1 MASDPAAL
9 GHRDGPPVADH
20 EMVEQAHI
28 DQGQG
33 LLELDGELAVGGAGF
48 GDAARVV
55 VRHQHG
61 RGVAAQ
67 GLLHEDA
74 RVHAGAVDGALG
86 EDALGDQA
94 MAVVEEQ
101 GGEALVR
108 CVAQPAAEILAGA
121 VRVLQGT
128 ATIEF
133 GLQVPAPQGQ
143 GGLQQ
148 GGAGRPEAGQ
158 GAEPGGIA
166 LQQGP
171 QAAALGEQG
180 AGVADGIGAAWAG
193 AEQQGQ
199 KLGIGQRL
207 GTVPQQALARAFG
220 SGPVLDSHAGM
231 VAADPAAGCRK
242 PVAAGVS
249 FRLDRGEEQGVSAL
263 HGQRVLLG
271 VSGGIAAYKSAELV
285 RRLREAG
292 AEVRVVMTA
301 GAEHFIT
308 ATTLQAVSGHP
319 VRSSLWD
326 AAAEA
331 AMGHIEL
338 ARWATRVLIAPATAD
353 LLARLAQG
361 RADDLLATLCLATEA
376 PLAVAPAMNRLMW
389 ANPATQANL
398 ALLRQRGVAVFGPD
412 AGDQAC
418 GEVGE
423 GRMREPAALVADL
436 AATLGPRRLAGH
448 RVLVSAGPT
457 FEDIDPVRFLGNRSS
472 GRMGFAVAEA
482 AAAAGAE
489 VTLVAGPVK
498 LPTPA
503 GVARIDVRSAAEMH
517 AAVLSALPGQDA
529 YVGAAAVADYRPVE
543 VAGRKIKKSEGP
555 VELRLERTADILAEV
570 AAHPQRPRCVLGFA
584 AETHDVESYARGKL
598 AAKRL
603 DAIAANRVGLAG
615 QGFDSED
622 NALTLYW
629 DGGERDFG
637 PAPKAAIARGLVDWI
652 AEWLARA

>member
-1 MASDPAAL
+1 
-9 GHRDGPPVADH
+9 
-20 EMVEQAHI
+20 
-28 DQGQG
+28 
-33 LLELDGELAVGGAGF
+33 
-48 GDAARVV
+48 
-55 VRHQHG
+55 
-61 RGVAAQ
+61 
-67 GLLHEDA
+67 
-74 RVHAGAVDGALG
+74 
-86 EDALGDQA
+86 
-94 MAVVEEQ
+94 
-101 GGEALVR
+101 
-108 CVAQPAAEILAGA
+108 
-121 VRVLQGT
+121 
-128 ATIEF
+128 
-133 GLQVPAPQGQ
+133 
-143 GGLQQ
+143 
-148 GGAGRPEAGQ
+148 
-158 GAEPGGIA
+158 
-166 LQQGP
+166 
-171 QAAALGEQG
+171 
-180 AGVADGIGAAWAG
+180 
-193 AEQQGQ
+193 
-199 KLGIGQRL
+199 
-207 GTVPQQALARAFG
+207 
-220 SGPVLDSHAGM
+220 M

-242 PVAAGVS
+242 PEAAGVS
-249 FRLDRGEEQGVSAL
+249 FRLGRGEEQGVSAL

-436 AATLGPRRLAGH
+436 AGVPAAAGGCGERPSDATATAPRRLAGC

-498 LPTPA
+498 LPTPP
-503 GVARIDVRSAAEMH
+503 GVVRIDVRSAAEMH

-543 VAGRKIKKSEGP
+543 VTGRKIKKAEGP

-584 AETHDVESYARGKL
+584 AETHDVETYARGKL